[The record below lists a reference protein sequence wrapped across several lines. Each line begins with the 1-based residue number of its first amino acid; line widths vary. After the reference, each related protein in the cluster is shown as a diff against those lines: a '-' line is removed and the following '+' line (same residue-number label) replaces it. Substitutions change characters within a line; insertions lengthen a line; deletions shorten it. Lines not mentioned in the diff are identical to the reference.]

1 MVGWLDDVARSVRRL
16 RDEGSQQIW
25 LVGSTTGGSLAIMA
39 AAQDPE
45 IRGVAAMAPE
55 QTSTI
60 GQLTHVASYS
70 IVEMSESSTMMT
82 TPIR

>member
-1 MVGWLDDVARSVRRL
+1 MTWPDQYDDSVMKDPNRFGLWDPQQGDRWQLWLRPKTLKFAELQQWRR
-16 RDEGSQQIW
+16 
-25 LVGSTTGGSLAIMA
+25 
-39 AAQDPE
+39 
-45 IRGVAAMAPE
+45 E